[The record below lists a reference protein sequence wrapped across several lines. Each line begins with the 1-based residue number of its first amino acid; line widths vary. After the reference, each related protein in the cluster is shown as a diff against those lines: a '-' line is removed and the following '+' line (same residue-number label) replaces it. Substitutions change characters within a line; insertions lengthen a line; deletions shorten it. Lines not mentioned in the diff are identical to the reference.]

1 MDKQN
6 AIKYKSLMINE
17 KEKLWDLLLPIENI
31 FEVYHAKNMQDAI
44 CHLASF
50 PYHLVVLVSVQDIE
64 ITCKMVKTIRGLQK
78 DPIIILV
85 SENIEESILCIKKG
99 ADVVLTINC
108 KKEDLR
114 LRIYTLLQRYLGWE
128 MGNDNESDIIQ
139 NDLFIMNFSMRKAFW
154 KEHELNFTKHEF
166 DFLYLLASSS
176 ERVYTY
182 SQIYQIVW
190 NEYPQGNIVNMIR
203 CMIKRIKKKLKAADS
218 DIPDMIHNVRDIGYF
233 FKLENTD
240 T

>member
-1 MDKQN
+1 M
-6 AIKYKSLMINE
+6 
-17 KEKLWDLLLPIENI
+17 
-31 FEVYHAKNMQDAI
+31 
-44 CHLASF
+44 
-50 PYHLVVLVSVQDIE
+50 
-64 ITCKMVKTIRGLQK
+64 
-78 DPIIILV
+78 
-85 SENIEESILCIKKG
+85 
-99 ADVVLTINC
+99 VLTINC